1 MGIAVLRHPVEF
13 CQMGSPEVK
22 LRPELIF
29 MLAIKDPKA
38 QIGLLRQM
46 MKLIQNGELLRGI
59 KEARDAGEVY
69 DLFLAAMKGE

>member
-1 MGIAVLRHPVEF
+1 
-13 CQMGSPEVK
+13 
-22 LRPELIF
+22 
-29 MLAIKDPKA
+29 MLFRSPKA

-69 DLFLAAMKGE
+69 DRFLAAMKGE